1 MQTKKYLIAT
11 LLLPSLA
18 VASEVQNEE
27 TIIVSDSRFEEP
39 IISTLSPTVVI
50 TQEQIKKM
58 QLTNFADIAKL
69 LPGAEIAVSGGR
81 GQASSVKVRGGSD
94 KDTLILIKNQ

>member
-58 QLTNFADIAKL
+58 QL
-69 LPGAEIAVSGGR
+69 
-81 GQASSVKVRGGSD
+81 
-94 KDTLILIKNQ
+94 